1 MPSTSHPGRR
11 ALECA
16 RRSAAV
22 ARSSWRSARLSEQR
36 KPSLPRPAYLRRP
49 CGPASVRLHPPR
61 VVPGPGAR
69 TAAGDGC
76 PAQTQTH
83 TTHSTPPTN
92 AVRPQA
98 WSSPNPNAREAPV
111 SFPPPPPPVGQAV
124 ESERALP
131 VLAEAIL
138 DAGRVGTLECRSR
151 MRLGEGLRCWDQ
163 ANLRSVLMRAGWD
176 RGRGVWGRVC
186 TSSF

>member
-36 KPSLPRPAYLRRP
+36 KRSLPRPAYLRRP

-111 SFPPPPPPVGQAV
+111 SFSPL
-124 ESERALP
+124 LP
-131 VLAEAIL
+131 VSKVSGPGGGVRACATCACGGHLRRGESGDTRMQESNAVGRRAEVLGSGKSAI
-138 DAGRVGTLECRSR
+138 RSHEG
-151 MRLGEGLRCWDQ
+151 RLG
-163 ANLRSVLMRAGWD
+163 
-176 RGRGVWGRVC
+176 
-186 TSSF
+186 